1 MGIIDEIRGRRTTNN
16 PRADQVG
23 YRQSITGAVWT
34 TVAAALDSLLAAAAV
49 GYARWDTANKRLSM
63 TQSATFPPGNA
74 GMLEFRLGPTDSYFC
89 LVYDKD
95 GYLPYSFDRN
105 GFLACSGHNIGGVV
119 VVQNVIDFALIAGSN
134 GATLGHFAGKGPNTL
149 GNYQTY
155 GYMLLRGDDLNAASM
170 DSTWRIGVMRAVADP
185 NDGSFLQPN
194 VFYDFTPT
202 ALIIPTGST
211 LEGANGVLLSLS
223 AFVTRGLII
232 HAVPASELAD
242 INFVANSASP
252 WLDESLNS
260 LKFKVKDSGGTIKT
274 AIVPF
279 ARPRFDVT
287 EYGAKID
294 GTTDDSTAVNAAGT
308 AASAVG
314 GEVYFPPGTC
324 VAENVTLY
332 SNVRYN
338 GVFGASILKLKA
350 SSSSGFLLRG
360 SGASGLMGGS
370 GTGGIVNTVVENL
383 ILDGNKANNT
393 TGVGIQLYG
402 YGYTFRNLIVRNFD
416 QDGIYSDWNGGQGF
430 GQDGPEAQYD
440 NVKVHDCDGQ
450 GVRFAGPHDTKFSNI
465 VLDRNNLNLYVGPNA
480 VACQFENFH
489 SWSPTTQGVV
499 VEGGYSQW
507 ANAAIEGAGG
517 DRANFVMLG
526 GGGTMAGVHFYGTDG
541 AGSES
546 ATGLQLGQSGTTTYG
561 SGAGAVT
568 VTGAKQ
574 ATGLHINAA
583 FDNCGGA
590 SGAINFVSEANNTL
604 ICRLFQNSGT
614 YTNGTPSNSTSY
626 ALEVSGL
633 VADGT
638 LALSGGRKLA
648 VKSNQAFFVTD
659 VAGTD
664 TFNVNSNSGKVE
676 VPNNKKL
683 FLYSSGYS
691 ANTCIGLNGDGSQ
704 GIGWNNSSG
713 TFDAFISRAAGGVVK
728 SNGTF
733 ADAGVNNAGAIA
745 SSATLAVTVSSN
757 AVGTIR
763 TQPAAAVT
771 GIILAVGSTNGQRVT
786 VFNESAAANTI
797 TFAASGT
804 SNVADGTG
812 DVIAGLTART
822 FVWNASTS
830 LWYPA
835 K

>member
-416 QDGIYSDWNGGQGF
+416 QDGIDSDWNGGQGF

-541 AGSES
+541 AGSEN
-546 ATGLQLGQSGTTTYG
+546 ATGLQLGQTGDDHLRQRRG
-561 SGAGAVT
+561 RGDGHRRQAGH
-568 VTGAKQ
+568 
-574 ATGLHINAA
+574 GLDINAA
-583 FDNCGGA
+583 FDHCGGTG
-590 SGAINFVSEANNTL
+590 GALNFVSEANNTI
-604 ICRLFQNSGT
+604 ICRFFQNSGT
-614 YTNGTPSNSTSY
+614 YTGGTPSNSTSY
-626 ALEVSGL
+626 ALEVNGL
-633 VADGT
+633 DADGT

-648 VKSNQAFFVTD
+648 VKSNQALFVTD
-659 VAGTD
+659 KAGTD

-683 FLYSSGYS
+683 FLYSGYS
-691 ANTCIGLNGDGSQ
+691 ANTASASTATGRRESAGTTAAAPSTPLSPARPA
-704 GIGWNNSSG
+704 GW
-713 TFDAFISRAAGGVVK
+713 SRA
-728 SNGTF
+728 
-733 ADAGVNNAGAIA
+733 
-745 SSATLAVTVSSN
+745 
-757 AVGTIR
+757 
-763 TQPAAAVT
+763 
-771 GIILAVGSTNGQRVT
+771 
-786 VFNESAAANTI
+786 
-797 TFAASGT
+797 
-804 SNVADGTG
+804 
-812 DVIAGLTART
+812 TAPSPTR
-822 FVWNASTS
+822 A
-830 LWYPA
+830 
-835 K
+835 